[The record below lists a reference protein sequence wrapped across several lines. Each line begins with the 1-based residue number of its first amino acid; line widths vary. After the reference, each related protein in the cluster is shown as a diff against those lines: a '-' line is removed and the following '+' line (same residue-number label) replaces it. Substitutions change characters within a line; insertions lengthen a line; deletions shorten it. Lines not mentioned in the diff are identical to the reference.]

1 MRILKRH
8 IILLVFVF
16 MNCYNTYTQHLSSAR
31 GISLGAFSSFAGSI
45 GSLDWNP
52 AGLNSLGSWEISLS
66 NFTATGNQSNGIG
79 VFNSIGIGKRFLE
92 NQAVAVQYSPGKELD
107 FVFSSSFSIFDTA
120 GIEVTA
126 KFDQKISYNQNYSFG
141 YSYLFSNGLS
151 VGIGAHYFET
161 KISDMRYRFDENN
174 SIQSYTEDYTAQMW
188 SIDLGLMTPISEHW
202 SHGITIKNLFQFSE
216 HELNQKFENYRLN
229 LSKIVRFGFG
239 YTGLDD
245 FKIAL
250 DGDSKYH
257 FQVGTEWDPYS
268 WLQLRS
274 SIYNSKWKVI
284 DAVGVGFGII
294 YNPIRIDVAYLKFP
308 HSGNRT
314 NTISSDV
321 FKSDS
326 FVDID
331 YTAFTTDR
339 LSLTATI
346 NLWQT
351 RESLARIEYVEML
364 GEVFTASHQV
374 YAFRPI
380 GKARVKNIS
389 SKPIQAKVSFFVD
402 EIMTAPTDTKSYTIS
417 PNEVIEIPFF
427 AVFNELI
434 SAVKKFSIFD
444 GTVFVNAETAVEY
457 DDRYQTRVLVRSKND
472 WDGDPLSLRYFL
484 TPNDPEIIKFSR
496 DALSR
501 NKNIFDSLDVVIHNF
516 VKSKIIF
523 NIFAEKLLY
532 VHDPMTSKDFV
543 QYPSETLS
551 LHGGDCDDL
560 TVSYASLLMSIGISV
575 AIVDVVPPGQPDKA
589 HIYLMFDSGVQ
600 PENGEMIST
609 NPKKYIVRK
618 NINGKETIWIPVETT
633 FISKGFDEAWTES
646 AQQYYENAELHSAI
660 ELGWLRIIDLP
671 DGI

>member
-1 MRILKRH
+1 M
-8 IILLVFVF
+8 VFVF
-16 MNCYNTYTQHLSSAR
+16 TDYHNTYAQHLSSAR
-31 GISLGAFSSFAGSI
+31 GIALGAFSSFAGSI

-52 AGLNSLGSWEISLS
+52 AGLSSLGNLEINVS
-66 NFTATGNQSNGIG
+66 NFTSTGNQSSGIG
-79 VFNSIGIGKRFLE
+79 VFNSIGIGKKFLD
-92 NQAVAVQYSPGKELD
+92 NQAAAVQYSPGKKLD
-107 FVFSSSFSIFDTA
+107 FVLSSSFSIFDTA
-120 GIEVTA
+120 GNKVTA

-161 KISDMRYRFDENN
+161 KISDMRYRFDETN
-174 SIQSYTEDYTAQMW
+174 SIQSYTEEYTAQMW
-188 SIDLGLMTPISEHW
+188 SIDLGLITSISEYW
-202 SHGITIKNLFQFSE
+202 SQGLTIKNLFQFSE

-229 LSKIVRFGFG
+229 LEKLLRFGFS
-239 YTGLDD
+239 YTGIDD
-245 FKIAL
+245 FRIAL
-250 DGDSKYH
+250 DGDSKYN
-257 FQVGTEWDPYS
+257 FQFGTEWTPDS

-274 SIYNSKWKVI
+274 GIYNSKWKSI
-284 DAVGVGFGII
+284 DAVGFGLGII
-294 YNPIRIDVAYLKFP
+294 YNPVRIDIAYLKFP
-308 HSGNRT
+308 HSENRT
-314 NTISSDV
+314 NTITGDV
-321 FKSDS
+321 FKSNS

-331 YTAFTTDR
+331 YTAFTADR

-389 SKPIQAKVSFFVD
+389 SKSIQAKVSFFV
-402 EIMTAPTDTKSYTIS
+402 EELMTVPTDTKSYTVS

-444 GTVFVNAETAVEY
+444 GTVFVSVETAADY
-457 DDRYQTRVLVRSKND
+457 DDKYQTRVLVRSKND
-472 WDGDPLSLRYFL
+472 WDGDPMSLRYFI
-484 TPNDPEIIKFSR
+484 TPNDPEIIKFTR
-496 DALSR
+496 DALSIQ
-501 NKNIFDSLDVVIHNF
+501 KLFLDSSNIAILDF
-516 VKSKIIF
+516 LKSKIIF
-523 NIFAEKLLY
+523 NVFAEKLLY
-532 VHDPMTSKDFV
+532 VRDPMTSKDFV

-575 AIVDVVPPGQPDKA
+575 ALVDVVPPDQPDKA
-589 HIYLMFDSGVQ
+589 HIYLIFDSGVT
-600 PENGEMIST
+600 PENGDMISS
-609 NPKKYIVRK
+609 NPKKYIIRK
-618 NINGKETIWIPVETT
+618 NEKGKETIWIPVETT
-633 FISKGFDEAWTES
+633 FVSKGFDEAWVEG

-660 ELGWLRIIDLP
+660 ERGWLRIIDLP
-671 DGI
+671 SGI